1 MLMTTDLN
9 QGSAKVY
16 QFPVGGREARGGRQS
31 DETKPTTGQGSQQ
44 TEACSGSWYHEAAI
58 AESDP
63 TWHR

>member
-1 MLMTTDLN
+1 MTTDLD